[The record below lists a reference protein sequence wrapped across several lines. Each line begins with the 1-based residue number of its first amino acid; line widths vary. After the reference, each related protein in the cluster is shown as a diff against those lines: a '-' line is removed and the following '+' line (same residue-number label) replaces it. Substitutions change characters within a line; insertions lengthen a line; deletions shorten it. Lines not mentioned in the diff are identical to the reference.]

1 MTTIVFASSKGG
13 AGKTTAAVVMAGEL
27 ARLGQSKNIKI
38 TLIDADPNQHS
49 AEWALKDGCP
59 SNIIL
64 KSSSE
69 ETLLDDIERAG
80 EQSGF
85 VVVDLE
91 GTANIGVTHAIHCA
105 DLVILPCQGS
115 HFDAKE
121 IVKTIRLIKSQSKI
135 ARRDIPFSILMT
147 RTNPAIQPRGLKDI
161 LSQFDQAGFD
171 LFKCSLIEREAFRA
185 IISFGG
191 LVNDLDK
198 KQVSGT
204 EKAAANALAYAAE
217 AINKIKANNQEEE
230 KRSVKHG

>member
-1 MTTIVFASSKGG
+1 MPTIVFASSKGG
-13 AGKTTAAVVMAGEL
+13 AGKTTAAVVLAGEL
-27 ARLGQSKNIKI
+27 SRLGASKNIKV

-59 SNIIL
+59 ENIAL
-64 KSSSE
+64 KSSNE
-69 ETLLDDIERAG
+69 ETLLDDIEQAQ

-91 GTANIGVTHAIHCA
+91 GTANISVTHAVHCA
-105 DLVILPCQGS
+105 DMVILPCQGS
-115 HFDAKE
+115 HYDAKE
-121 IVKTIRLIKSQSKI
+121 VVKTIELIKSQSKI
-135 ARRDIPFSILMT
+135 AKRNIQFSILMA
-147 RTNPAIQPRGLKDI
+147 RTNPAIQTRGLKDI

-191 LVNDLDK
+191 IVNDLDK

-204 EKAAANALAYAAE
+204 EKAAQNAFAYAGE
-217 AINKIKANNQEEE
+217 VINKIKAANQLEAR
-230 KRSVKHG
+230 RSA